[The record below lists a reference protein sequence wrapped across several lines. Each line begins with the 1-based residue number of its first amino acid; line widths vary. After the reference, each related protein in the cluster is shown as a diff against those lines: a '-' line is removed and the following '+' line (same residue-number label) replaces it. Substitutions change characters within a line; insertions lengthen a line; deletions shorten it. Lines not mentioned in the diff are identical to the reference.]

1 MPPWSQGTV
10 WSRSQGAA
18 GADQVLEF
26 AAGPVARLGVG
37 VVAGTAGDRDQAD
50 AQAAQVILRSG
61 AGRRVGAESGT
72 TGDSEVRA
80 PGGGWRPDAQPCA
93 AAVPSGFRAVMHQ
106 RVRGCLAAAA
116 TRARASVASIRP
128 NEPT

>member
-80 PGGGWRPDAQPCA
+80 ARWRGEARRAAVRGGGGIGIQSGDAPA
-93 AAVPSGFRAVMHQ
+93 GAGVLG
-106 RVRGCLAAAA
+106 
-116 TRARASVASIRP
+116 
-128 NEPT
+128 